1 MTAKNLSTII
11 GVIFL
16 ETLLFACSGNVQHQ
30 TLAVFFDGVPQPAG
44 DDITQADS
52 VTNPEIGAP
61 TVKDTTAIVT
71 IGRSASIHSDYLQKS
86 CEKCH
91 DIAHANRLV
100 QRQPE
105 LCYQC
110 HKRFDSKYVKVHGPV
125 AAGFCTACHVA
136 HKSEYKALLIMPV
149 RQVCQHCHEPGDVE
163 KNQAHDKISKVECL
177 ECHDAHGGKT
187 KNLLKN

>member
-1 MTAKNLSTII
+1 MTVKNLNTII

-30 TLAVFFDGVPQPAG
+30 TLAVLFDGVPQPA
-44 DDITQADS
+44 DS
-52 VTNPEIGAP
+52 VTKPGTGAP
-61 TVKDTTAIVT
+61 AVKDTTATVT
-71 IGRSASIHSDYLQKS
+71 IGRSASMHPDYRRKS

-91 DIAHANRLV
+91 DIAQANRLV
-100 QRQPE
+100 QKQPE

-125 AAGFCTACHVA
+125 AAGFCTACHVV
-136 HKSEYKALLIMPV
+136 HKSEHKALLIMPV
-149 RQVCQHCHEPGDVE
+149 RQVCQHCHETGDVA
-163 KNQAHDKISKVECL
+163 KNEAHDKISTVECL
-177 ECHDAHGGKT
+177 DCHDAHGGKT